1 MHEMI
6 QPVIL
11 FLTSIIA
18 YKIGVYHRNLKKEVV
33 QETKKTK
40 PLENEN
46 TFFEQLFSENNN
58 YSNSN
63 INPEL
68 YVFETFQKLTKN
80 ESPEEQKWKTRYLF
94 QSTTQ
99 GNVAMFYDLYR
110 QAFAYFSDVQISY
123 NILNLCAMK
132 YVRIFLC
139 RDFFVDTTLL
149 PNTFVN
155 PFNTMKE
162 EEIKLEKQK
171 MLEKRKEKKID
182 FDKSAFV
189 QPKKKYN
196 TKHRDVKNNNK
207 NNSET
212 NNENKTEE
220 PEKEVYKNNFR
231 YMGKLYNFNVLQKYN
246 IPVKKKS
253 KSWSNFEEEYDHVN
267 PESPDGLVSNVKSH
281 YSFWKSL
288 KSKIN

>member
-1 MHEMI
+1 MI

-40 PLENEN
+40 PLEKES
-46 TFFEQLFSENNN
+46 TFFEQLFSESNN

-149 PNTFVN
+149 PKTFVN

-162 EEIKLEKQK
+162 EEIKLEKKK

-189 QPKKKYN
+189 QPKKKDN
-196 TKHRDVKNNNK
+196 TKNHLKNENNNK
-207 NNSET
+207 NK
-212 NNENKTEE
+212 NEIKTEE

>member
-33 QETKKTK
+33 QEIKKPKT
-40 PLENEN
+40 LENEK
-46 TFFEQLFSENNN
+46 TFFDKLFSESNN

-110 QAFAYFSDVQISY
+110 QAFAYFSDAQISY

-149 PNTFVN
+149 PKTFVN

-162 EEIKLEKQK
+162 EEIKLEKK
-171 MLEKRKEKKID
+171 KTLEKRKEKKID

-189 QPKKKYN
+189 QPKKKEVKKDN
-196 TKHRDVKNNNK
+196 IKNNDIK
-207 NNSET
+207 NDKK
-212 NNENKTEE
+212 NENKTEE

-253 KSWSNFEEEYDHVN
+253 KSWSIFEEEYHHVN

-288 KSKIN
+288 KAKIS